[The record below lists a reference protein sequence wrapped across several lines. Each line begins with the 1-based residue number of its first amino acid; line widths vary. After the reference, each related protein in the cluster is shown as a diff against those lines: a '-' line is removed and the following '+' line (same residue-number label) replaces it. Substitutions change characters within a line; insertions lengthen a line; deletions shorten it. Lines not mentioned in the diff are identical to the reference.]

1 MLCYI
6 FFTIIPKPYFFTF
19 YFIFSLGNPNPP
31 LLYELMS
38 ILWLIIVNFIT
49 SEILIYLNLHIV
61 INNRII

>member
-6 FFTIIPKPYFFTF
+6 FFTIIPKPYFITF